1 MLWTQLCFL
10 WNPALHAKT
19 PDCVPWDPPARR
31 ASSRHPDPCPQHS
44 LSNPPPPNGMNTG
57 FLNGVAQGDFRARG
71 RRPPCRWGLRGAVQG
86 QPGSSRGLQEDT
98 GLHTRRVP
106 TRGGGRARST
116 QARTVSTSRT
126 LFERD
131 GWLPSQAKPA
141 GDTPAP
147 RVGALTL
154 LLLLQHLVPEVLV
167 RGAAAGPL
175 PLGKQIWEC
184 EGLPVCLGRKHTGSA
199 RDPRGEVPSTG
210 RLNCPPHACRTD
222 AQPED
227 RYTGQASAFGSGSHC
242 CDRPFLTEAG
252 SGGVSALGESSKAPT
267 PGRSCQARLQAR
279 GQGKR
284 ARLASAAS
292 PEHFLSEAPTG
303 FHPR

>member
-31 ASSRHPDPCPQHS
+31 APSRHPDPCPQHS

-184 EGLPVCLGRKHTGSA
+184 EGLPVCQLHVGHLIVWLLYPDVPVIPPPVGTCRK
-199 RDPRGEVPSTG
+199 RERQKPS
-210 RLNCPPHACRTD
+210 LPASSS
-222 AQPED
+222 QP
-227 RYTGQASAFGSGSHC
+227 T
-242 CDRPFLTEAG
+242 
-252 SGGVSALGESSKAPT
+252 T
-267 PGRSCQARLQAR
+267 PGTRFLER
-279 GQGKR
+279 GTHVGT
-284 ARLASAAS
+284 
-292 PEHFLSEAPTG
+292 HF
-303 FHPR
+303 

>member
-1 MLWTQLCFL
+1 
-10 WNPALHAKT
+10 
-19 PDCVPWDPPARR
+19 
-31 ASSRHPDPCPQHS
+31 
-44 LSNPPPPNGMNTG
+44 MNTG